1 MTVKKTYEF
10 DPETDLIGKGG
21 FGRVYKAKD
30 VKIGMEVALKQYSG
44 NLPAKYS
51 LFEEIKRAI
60 RLNHPNLVRYFD
72 AFELEETTTFGDKIQ
87 VGVLEYVNN
96 GDFMQLLRT
105 KPNVE
110 TLTSIFEGIMHGLRY
125 LHNKGIIHRDL
136 KPENILIH
144 KEHGEF
150 IPKIADFGISKVL
163 SENSG
168 ESSLVIGSIEYMAPE
183 QFNVVRYGIDK
194 QLHTNLD
201 LWSLGTIIYEAFT
214 GKAPFGKT
222 KRGFSRDEIMRNILQ
237 QNLEELEQVPQPFRR
252 IVERCLVRK
261 ADERAQS
268 VDELLNI
275 LYGQDEN
282 GTPSRPIPQLP
293 SAGTSILGTG
303 TTILG
308 NNTAKSEPFHPSKH
322 NYSEKKYSNK
332 PKKQVHE
339 PDKPKFQDTF
349 LLAYLLPIATGIGA
363 YAFFN
368 SKHTMF
374 GATTPLSE
382 YIIYPAIFCAL
393 MMVINLFGL
402 FIRQIKQFEIAGYIG
417 SFGITIYYLVQSY
430 LVYAFANLNGTKVIF
445 DFMKHPFAK
454 AFPIVGMVTLT
465 LWLLLRITKI
475 DWLEVWYFFLG
486 FAFFSF
492 VGVEIWYEM
501 AAWQIGIGV
510 LGFLSMA
517 ASGFLFW
524 QKKND

>member
-30 VKIGMEVALKQYSG
+30 VKIGMEVAIKQYSG

-72 AFELEETTTFGDKIQ
+72 AFELEETTAFGDKIQ
-87 VGVLEYVNN
+87 VGVLEYINN
-96 GDFMQLLRT
+96 GDFMGLLRT
-105 KPNVE
+105 KPDVE
-110 TLTSIFEGIMHGLRY
+110 TLTGIFEGIMHGLRY

-136 KPENILIH
+136 KPENVLIH

-237 QNLEELEQVPQPFRR
+237 QNLEELQQVPEPFRK
-252 IVERCLVRK
+252 IVKRCLVRK
-261 ADERAQS
+261 AEERAQS
-268 VDELLNI
+268 VDELLAI
-275 LYGQDEN
+275 LYGQED
-282 GTPSRPIPQLP
+282 GTTSKSIPQLP
-293 SAGTSILGTG
+293 SSGTSVLGGSTSV
-303 TTILG
+303 L
-308 NNTAKSEPFHPSKH
+308 NTDPSKSEPFRPSDH
-322 NYSEKKYSNK
+322 NYSKQKYNNK

-339 PDKPKFQDTF
+339 PNKPNFQDTF
-349 LLAYLLPIATGIGA
+349 SLAYLLPIATGLGA

-374 GATTPLSE
+374 SASTPLSE

-402 FIRQIKQFEIAGYIG
+402 FVRRIKQFEIAGYIG

-430 LVYAFANLNGTKVIF
+430 LVYAFANAYGKEVIF
-445 DFMKHPFAK
+445 DFSKHPFAQ
-454 AFPIVGMVTLT
+454 AFPIVGLVTLT

-475 DWLEVWYFFLG
+475 DWLEIWYFFLG
-486 FAFFSF
+486 FTFFSY
-492 VGVEIWYEM
+492 VGVDVWYSS
-501 AAWQIGIGV
+501 ATWQIAIV
-510 LGFLSMA
+510 ILGWLSVA
-517 ASGFLFW
+517 SSGFLFW
-524 QKKND
+524 QKTQK